1 MSDRCTAVGGFHL
14 RNLLGNSG
22 LHLQI
27 VFGLALLRVGL
38 LFGLVALVW
47 KGLGL
52 IVSRHSDPDY
62 RLNGSCIH
70 LLFRKLCIAPLRDV
84 LNQIAMRHL
93 DLPCK
98 QFLLRGV

>member
-1 MSDRCTAVGGFHL
+1 MSDCCTEVGGFHL

-27 VFGLALLRVGL
+27 VCGLALLRVGL
-38 LFGLVALVW
+38 LFGLVALAW

-70 LLFRKLCIAPLRDV
+70 LLFRRLCIAPLQDV
-84 LNQIAMRHL
+84 SSQITMPHLN
-93 DLPCK
+93 LPCK

>member
-1 MSDRCTAVGGFHL
+1 MSDCCTAVGGFHL

-27 VFGLALLRVGL
+27 VCGLVLLRAGL
-38 LFGLVALVW
+38 LYGLVVLVW

-52 IVSRHSDPDY
+52 VVSRHSDLDY
-62 RLNGSCIH
+62 RLSGSCIH
-70 LLFRKLCIAPLRDV
+70 LLFRRSCIAPLQGV
-84 LNQIAMRHL
+84 LNQITMRHL
-93 DLPCK
+93 SLPCK